1 MKWSVVPRESYRG
14 DCYNCKSEG
23 LLKFLGSVRINCG
36 RLITASQVG
45 YHLPRFH
52 LIWKSVFIHDPDSDS
67 RAELISETNIRQ
79 HKQLNIRQFRQYRSF
94 LWKSDNASVIPKI
107 PLDFK

>member
-1 MKWSVVPRESYRG
+1 MKWSVVPREPYRG

-52 LIWKSVFIHDPDSDS
+52 LNWKSAFIHDPDSDPG
-67 RAELISETNIRQ
+67 AELISETNIRQ
-79 HKQLNIRQFRQYRSF
+79 HKLLNIKQFRQYRSF
-94 LWKSDNASVIPKI
+94 LRKSDNASVIPKI
-107 PLDFK
+107 PFDMR